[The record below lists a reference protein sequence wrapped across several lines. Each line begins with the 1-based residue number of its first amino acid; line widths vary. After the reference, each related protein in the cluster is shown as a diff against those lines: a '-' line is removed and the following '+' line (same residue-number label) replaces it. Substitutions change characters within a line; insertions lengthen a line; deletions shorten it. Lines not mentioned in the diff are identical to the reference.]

1 MLVHLLE
8 FREEGQEQKE
18 GEAKQREYEAI
29 TMGQASWHS
38 KHQNLI
44 RCARTQTAKRFE
56 VFRQS
61 STAASIS
68 LCASP

>member
-29 TMGQASWHS
+29 TMGQGERA
-38 KHQNLI
+38 L
-44 RCARTQTAKRFE
+44 QTPKLDKM
-56 VFRQS
+56 RQK
-61 STAASIS
+61 ADGEE
-68 LCASP
+68 LE